1 MVAGSHFGLPAQDE
15 EGRHT
20 STGTKNREGTM
31 RKRSIVL
38 IAVTLLILA
47 GFMMAGSASAQETKI
62 LKVGTVLPHNFGM
75 GVDTKRA
82 LEMLVSQFND
92 TGGITIKGQ
101 NYKVELIVYDDKWTA
116 ELGRAALERLIYQ
129 DNVKYLVSIFSSP
142 TMISG
147 LTLVEENK
155 VLNLFAGTSLRA
167 LDPKLRYTFGTM
179 FTRTSTP
186 PLWTMVKR
194 VYPNAKTVVFL
205 APNDEGGKARAADE
219 KRVAEANGVKV
230 LDTLFHTRDA
240 VDFTVL
246 AVKAKSYNPDLMDY
260 PGADA
265 GAQFGLELK
274 AVHAAGY
281 RGGQISAIA
290 PNMEEVV
297 QVASWEALED
307 LLFGI
312 NEVELPNPSPMAK
325 KFRDDY
331 IKMYGKWAPSSVIW
345 IPSWPALLAAFKQ
358 VDSVDPTMVA
368 EAIAS
373 KGLTWETT
381 NGKARMVRRPDL
393 NNTRYVDAVS
403 EFNYAQVKSGK
414 VVYLGKLL
422 LDESLASCE
431 KVFGGSWK

>member
-1 MVAGSHFGLPAQDE
+1 
-15 EGRHT
+15 
-20 STGTKNREGTM
+20 M
-31 RKRSIVL
+31 RKGWIVS
-38 IAVTLLILA
+38 IAVTLFIVA
-47 GFMMAGSASAQETKI
+47 GLMMAPSVSAQQTKI
-62 LKVGTVLPHNFGM
+62 LKVGSVLPQNFGM
-75 GVDTKRA
+75 GVDAKRA

-92 TGGITIKGQ
+92 GGGITIKGQ

-116 ELGRAALERLIYQ
+116 ELGRAALERLVYQ
-129 DNVKYLVSIFSSP
+129 DKVKYLVSIFSSP
-142 TMISG
+142 TMVSG
-147 LTLVEENK
+147 LNLVEENK

-167 LDPKLRYTFGTM
+167 LDPALRYTFGTM

-240 VDFTVL
+240 VDFTAL

-265 GAQFGLELK
+265 GAQFGLEVK
-274 AVHAAGY
+274 AVYAAGY
-281 RGGQISAIA
+281 RGGQVSAIA
-290 PNMEEVV
+290 PNMQEVI
-297 QVASWEALED
+297 QVASWEALEG
-307 LLFGI
+307 LLFSVL
-312 NEVELPNPSPMAK
+312 ETELPNPSPAAK

-331 IKMYGKWAPSSVIW
+331 TKMYGKWAPSSVIW
-345 IPSWPALLAAFKQ
+345 IPSWPSLLAAFKQ
-358 VDSVDPTMVA
+358 ADSVDPTVVA
-368 EAIAS
+368 EMIAS
-373 KGLTWETT
+373 KGFTWETSD
-381 NGKARMVRRPDL
+381 GRKARMVRRPDL

-403 EFNYAQVKSGK
+403 ESSYAQVKNGK
-414 VVYLGKLL
+414 VVDVGRLHV
-422 LDESLASCE
+422 DESLASCE